1 LPPIR
6 VLAHQLHVSKNTV
19 GAAYAELTARGK
31 IRPDG
36 TRGYFVVREKRV
48 QPRTMDCVPGPKL
61 LGNRFPPEWVSS
73 NGRQRIVLDSPFI
86 DRELLPFR
94 KMSECFRSVLRHPG
108 LHYLHELQGYRPL
121 RDTIAAWLSRRGL
134 DADGRW
140 VLTTTG
146 SQQALDLCVRA

>member
-1 LPPIR
+1 MNQPPYVRIHLAGKATAQEIVNGLLQEMAEGGVSDGGRLPPIR

-86 DRELLPFR
+86 DRELLPF
-94 KMSECFRSVLRHPG
+94 
-108 LHYLHELQGYRPL
+108 
-121 RDTIAAWLSRRGL
+121 
-134 DADGRW
+134 
-140 VLTTTG
+140 
-146 SQQALDLCVRA
+146 